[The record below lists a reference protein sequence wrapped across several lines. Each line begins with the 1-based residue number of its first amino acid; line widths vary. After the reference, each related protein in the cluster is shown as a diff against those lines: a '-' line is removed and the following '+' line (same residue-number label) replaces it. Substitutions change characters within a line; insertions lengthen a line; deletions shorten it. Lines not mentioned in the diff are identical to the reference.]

1 MLSVGEGNGLAKAFA
16 DPNSILGETLRELW
30 SGANS
35 GQGNAKDENRRRVR
49 RGKYTFA
56 LSAGFQLPVLARIFS
71 IESVELGT
79 PQRFVFA
86 WTGAPDIPDEPV
98 SDPGKLSVTV
108 PAEPITLCPELLER
122 VRAVLL
128 PLLRNAGTDDE
139 TESQRLALVVRVAA
153 LLAILDGRTEV
164 GEDDWTL
171 AETVAETSR
180 AIIAHA
186 RAAVRRKGKQA
197 RQAER
202 ASALAAEVDAEDAK
216 STPEGRVRAR
226 IVGYL
231 TDSGGRA
238 KWNGRTG
245 LYKRFNG
252 DQATLANLVLA
263 EMDGKDVRISV
274 DGRGQFVELIR

>member
-1 MLSVGEGNGLAKAFA
+1 MLSVDEGNGLAKAFA

-56 LSAGFQLPVLARIFS
+56 LSAGFQVPVLARMFS
-71 IESVELGT
+71 TESVELGT

-98 SDPGKLSVTV
+98 SDPGKLSVTI
-108 PAEPITLCPELLER
+108 PADSIKLCPALLER

-139 TESQRLALVVRVAA
+139 TESQRLALVIRVAA
-153 LLAILDGRTEV
+153 LLAILDGRAEV
-164 GEDDWTL
+164 AEDDWTL

-180 AIIAHA
+180 AIIAHS
-186 RAAVRRKGKQA
+186 RAAVRRRGKQA

-202 ASALAAEVDAEDAK
+202 ASALAAEVEAEDAK
-216 STPEGRVRAR
+216 ATPEGRVRLR
-226 IVGYL
+226 ILGYL
-231 TDSGGRA
+231 ADSGGRA

-252 DQATLANLVLA
+252 DEAALANQVLG
-263 EMDGKDVRISV
+263 EMAGKDVRLSV
-274 DGRGQFVELIR
+274 EGRGQFVELIR